1 MHTVVF
7 AQQRTSMLS
16 HNMFIHARYFVC
28 TCALMYVCVCLSQ
41 VRVYEITEPLCQVK
55 VRLEGTV
62 SELSA
67 QLAAREQEITAAREV
82 RPHPLEQ
89 PQNVMRAVT

>member
-1 MHTVVF
+1 M
-7 AQQRTSMLS
+7 
-16 HNMFIHARYFVC
+16 
-28 TCALMYVCVCLSQ
+28 
-41 VRVYEITEPLCQVK
+41 YEITEPLCQVK

-67 QLAAREQEITAAREV
+67 QLVARDQEITAAREV

-89 PQNVMRAVT
+89 LMRAVT